1 MPKRSRQSRRGKR
14 ATRSRRKCGGKGTR
28 KYRYR
33 GGKIIDVNSMFNAP
47 GNYIMDKIDRALA
60 GGRRRTRRRRR
71 VKRKSHR
78 RRR

>member
-33 GGKIIDVNSMFNAP
+33 GGFDLNSTLNELKYTKLHMIFIFI
-47 GNYIMDKIDRALA
+47 G
-60 GGRRRTRRRRR
+60 T
-71 VKRKSHR
+71 
-78 RRR
+78 

>member
-33 GGKIIDVNSMFNAP
+33 GGFDLNSTLNAP

-78 RRR
+78 RRRR